1 MKIDS
6 LLTDDAILAELGA
19 RIAGTRLER
28 NVSQVQLADS
38 AGVGRS
44 AVQAIERGEPVVVTS
59 LIRVLRALGLADALD
74 RLVPEP
80 APSPIELLKLQ
91 GRRRRRAA
99 GARRSSEAEPTTTS
113 WAWGDESGDS

>member
-99 GARRSSEAEPTTTS
+99 GARRSPESEPKNTS

>member
-99 GARRSSEAEPTTTS
+99 ARRSSEAGPTTTS